1 VKLIYD
7 TTECSRCWGSGRYS
21 FTPMYGDTCFQCEGR
36 KKTLSKAGEKAKALF
51 DELVSV
57 EAKDL
62 KPGMEIKV
70 ALQDPNRADGFSS
83 LQWDKIRE
91 VVPFDYGVTTVY
103 TEHRRANGWL
113 KGYSSYKPTQ
123 RIRIKQGDKMAA
135 IVEKV
140 MAYQATI
147 APDGGTAEGYE
158 AREAKRE
165 ARREAT
171 AKRREARAKKK
182 AEELATKRAEFLD
195 QNPIVNEIWEAYQV
209 KDPRVY
215 WGPDKEMSFLESVV
229 SKLESY
235 SSLSEKQVAALIKA
249 WGRANDRAREDAE
262 PKGPAPSGRVE
273 VTGKV
278 LGVKTTPSQ
287 WGDQV
292 KMIVKLENKSKV
304 WVSVPAN
311 LLAEDLRGK
320 TIELTATFEVSKDD
334 PHFAFGKRPKA
345 KLKA

>member
-1 VKLIYD
+1 
-7 TTECSRCWGSGRYS
+7 
-21 FTPMYGDTCFQCEGR
+21 MYGDTCFQCDGH

-70 ALQDPNRADGFSS
+70 TIQNPENIYKLIDVWAKITKHKIDRYGRADFWTHQSIG
-83 LQWDKIRE
+83 
-91 VVPFDYGVTTVY
+91 
-103 TEHRRANGWL
+103 
-113 KGYSSYKPTQ
+113 KPENTQ
-123 RIRIKQGDKMAA
+123 EAAKPELRIRIKQGDKMAA

-171 AKRREARAKKK
+171 AERREERAKKK
-182 AEELATKRAEFLD
+182 AEELATDRTTFLSE
-195 QNPIVNEIWEAYQV
+195 NPIVNEIWEAY
-209 KDPRVY
+209 KAHDPRVC

-345 KLKA
+345 KLKEA